1 MIESRKFED
10 DFLCRIVH
18 VAEIKSLFLEFAQ
31 EAKIQEKLD
40 PMYEKW
46 DVL

>member
-1 MIESRKFED
+1 MI
-10 DFLCRIVH
+10 FLCRIVH

-40 PMYEKW
+40 PMYENGIYNATM
-46 DVL
+46 